1 MMKPPEVVQQ
11 RTDLHLVPDLVLE
24 PDLAEVDPGPGPGRV
39 SKEVVAP
46 ARVTCVILILANC
59 CWNMSV
65 NCFTGIFLVKPQME
79 QDGVTDRKKLN
90 WKFIVS
96 LNLSF
101 FVSSSSFLSLL

>member
-24 PDLAEVDPGPGPGRV
+24 PDLAEVVPGPGKV

-65 NCFTGIFLVKPQME
+65 NCFTVIFLVKPQME
-79 QDGVTDRKKLN
+79 QDGVTDQRKLN

-96 LNLSF
+96 LNLDI
-101 FVSSSSFLSLL
+101 LY